1 MSCQQWQ
8 SFAYTRTEALQ
19 TFLASDDKNF
29 IDRTQKTALA
39 WLYGAVSAL

>member
-19 TFLASDDKNF
+19 TFLASDDKTLSTEH
-29 IDRTQKTALA
+29 RKRLWHGSTEL
-39 WLYGAVSAL
+39 